1 MLYDILESFISFLK
15 IGIDHIGQ
23 WCYYAIDQCG
33 QPKGIRME
41 EVLKN
46 MDPEKRDRIINAALE
61 EFADSGFKKASTNSI
76 VKKAGISKGLLFHYF
91 DTKES
96 LYNYL
101 EKYVIYTVIETLQ
114 AEIDWNEPDFFN
126 RLMQVAIIKGRLTL
140 RFPKVFEFF
149 TTILTNKSID
159 EIYAYRE
166 DFAPGLLEKVYIHN
180 IDYSKFKPD
189 LDMEKTM
196 KIINWVIEKYSM
208 ELLGDLFEKK
218 DYDYDKIT
226 ADFEEY
232 MKILKK
238 AFYK

>member
-1 MLYDILESFISFLK
+1 
-15 IGIDHIGQ
+15 
-23 WCYYAIDQCG
+23 
-33 QPKGIRME
+33 ME
-41 EVLKN
+41 ELLKN

-61 EFADSGFKKASTNSI
+61 EFAVSGYKKASTNII

-96 LYNYL
+96 LFNYL
-101 EKYVIYTVIETLQ
+101 EKYVINTVIETLQ
-114 AEIDWNEPDFFN
+114 AEIDWNETDFFN

-166 DFAPGLLEKVYIHN
+166 DFAPGLLEKVYVHN

-189 LDMEKTM
+189 LDMERTM

-208 ELLGDLFEKK
+208 ELLDDLLEKK
-218 DYDYDKIT
+218 NYDYDKIT

>member
-1 MLYDILESFISFLK
+1 MD
-15 IGIDHIGQ
+15 
-23 WCYYAIDQCG
+23 
-33 QPKGIRME
+33 

-61 EFADSGFKKASTNSI
+61 EFAESGYKKASTNII

-96 LYNYL
+96 LFNYL
-101 EKYVIYTVIETLQ
+101 EKYVVNTVIETLEN
-114 AEIDWNEPDFFN
+114 EIDWSETDFFN

-149 TTILTNKSID
+149 TTILTDKSID

-166 DFAPGLLEKVYIHN
+166 DFAPGLLEKVYVHN

-189 LDMEKTM
+189 LDMERTM

-208 ELLGDLFEKK
+208 ELLDDLLKK
-218 DYDYDKIT
+218 KNYDYDKIT

>member
-1 MLYDILESFISFLK
+1 M
-15 IGIDHIGQ
+15 
-23 WCYYAIDQCG
+23 
-33 QPKGIRME
+33 ME
-41 EVLKN
+41 ELLKN

-61 EFADSGFKKASTNSI
+61 EFAVSGYKKASTNII
-76 VKKAGISKGLLFHYF
+76 VKNAGISKGLLFHYF

-96 LYNYL
+96 LFNYL

-114 AEIDWNEPDFFN
+114 AEIDWNETDFFN

-149 TTILTNKSID
+149 TTILTDKSLD

-166 DFAPGLLEKVYIHN
+166 DFAPGLLEKVYVHN

-189 LDMEKTM
+189 LDMERTM

-208 ELLGDLFEKK
+208 ELLDDLLEKK
-218 DYDYDKIT
+218 NYDYDKIT